1 MKTLSVRQRKYLK
14 GRAHSLKPVVTVGPG
29 GLSPGV
35 VEELARNIAHHELMK
50 IKLPAGGESGTKSD
64 ARRGLRRGRRRR
76 RNADRPN
83 RHHVPGRGRHT
94 YPAAG
99 MNGPATPPGP
109 AHP

>member
-50 IKLPAGGESGTKSD
+50 IKLPAGGK
-64 ARRGLRRGRRRR
+64 
-76 RNADRPN
+76 RNEERCST
-83 RHHVPGRGRHT
+83 R
-94 YPAAG
+94 
-99 MNGPATPPGP
+99 PATRSAPPP
-109 AHP
+109 